1 MKRQVWFLLIFLLVL
16 GFLLAQSNF
25 WKSET
30 QLTEAERSARPL
42 ISKWKDI
49 LQRKLQSPTQANDT
63 VPSTKSQAP
72 QPELESWLQSESQK
86 MDSKSYDSVS
96 EESKLRQKAQLLTF
110 EDIEKLKTAAID
122 MNRSANERI
131 LSTYLLSMT
140 STQGLSALQELA
152 GTQLSNPGEQ
162 APHSLGET
170 LSMHEKALRRMVI
183 DELFKRAQ
191 LDPSYVPE
199 LARVIEKI
207 PVPELKAYAQA
218 RYKQLFG
225 S

>member
-1 MKRQVWFLLIFLLVL
+1 MKKKIWLLLIVL
-16 GFLLAQSNF
+16 TTLSILLAQSF
-25 WKSET
+25 LGKSEA
-30 QLTEAERSARPL
+30 QLTEAEKSARPL
-42 ISKWKDI
+42 FSKLKDV
-49 LQRKLQSPTQANDT
+49 LREKLESKSQANDT
-63 VPSTKSQAP
+63 LPTTKNEAP
-72 QPELESWLQSESQK
+72 QPEIESWLQSESQK
-86 MDSKSYDSVS
+86 MDSNTYDNVS

-110 EDIEKLKTAAID
+110 DEIQMLKTAAVD
-122 MNRSANERI
+122 MKRSANERI

-140 STQGLSALQELA
+140 SAQGLSALQDLA
-152 GTQLSNPGEQ
+152 GTNLSNPGVQ

-191 LDPSYVPE
+191 VDSAYVPE
-199 LARVIEKI
+199 LGKVIEKI
-207 PVPELKAYAQA
+207 PVPELKAYAQD